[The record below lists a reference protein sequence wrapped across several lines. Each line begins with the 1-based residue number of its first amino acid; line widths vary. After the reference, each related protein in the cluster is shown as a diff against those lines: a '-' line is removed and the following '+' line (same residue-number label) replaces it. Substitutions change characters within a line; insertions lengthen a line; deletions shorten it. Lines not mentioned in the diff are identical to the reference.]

1 MATHTKDV
9 RGLARSSTLNLFGG
23 AATAVLTLGLTFVF
37 TRGLGAGPA
46 GVLFSS
52 VALFQVVAAVAGLGA
67 ETGLVRFVAARRTD
81 ESIGLS
87 GHRLWKIAFVPVL
100 LFGVLVATGMLLAA
114 GPIGASIG
122 GPNYGADAAASLRIM
137 SLFLPL
143 AALSAALL
151 GATRGYRTMR
161 PTVVIDRVARP
172 LFQVVVAWI
181 TTSLGAPMAITA
193 LGWASAYVGQMLFA
207 WLWLENLEKN
217 EPLTESVTPLREAVR
232 TFWRFTLPRAAATSM
247 RTALQWF
254 DVVLVAALS
263 TPEDAAVY
271 TVCTRLLQ
279 LGMLAAFSVG
289 QAVEPLFGESVAA
302 RESARTSELYKVATA
317 WLMLMTWPIYF
328 VLAAFAA
335 PVLSVFGSGFAS
347 GATAVLVLVVS
358 VLIGAA
364 VGPADILLVMTGRT
378 MWSLW
383 NTAASLAANLALNIV
398 LIPRLGLIGAAV
410 AWTVGRTVAN
420 LLPAIQ
426 LWRSEE
432 MHPVSRGWALAA
444 GLSVGIFAVPSFAAR
459 FALGPSLLLAVGAS
473 ALLTAGFLVAVR
485 RFREP
490 LALDLAV
497 SALRRRIS

>member
-1 MATHTKDV
+1 
-9 RGLARSSTLNLFGG
+9 
-23 AATAVLTLGLTFVF
+23 
-37 TRGLGAGPA
+37 
-46 GVLFSS
+46 
-52 VALFQVVAAVAGLGA
+52 
-67 ETGLVRFVAARRTD
+67 
-81 ESIGLS
+81 
-87 GHRLWKIAFVPVL
+87 
-100 LFGVLVATGMLLAA
+100 
-114 GPIGASIG
+114 
-122 GPNYGADAAASLRIM
+122 M

-217 EPLTESVTPLREAVR
+217 EPLTESVTPLREAFR